1 MLQKSIDVGV
11 TSRCSRGQCC
21 MSRENAVYVSLLLR
35 VTCCKMAV
43 LYVTRETSHKRAR
56 FFVRIIS
63 NVALEHRYKKVFL
76 SVSLLMDVSV
86 KCLDDLMMSLLK
98 LTRNVYIFIIVLLSF
113 INVYNSM
120 IFC

>member
-1 MLQKSIDVGV
+1 
-11 TSRCSRGQCC
+11 

-63 NVALEHRYKKVFL
+63 NVALEHRYKKFFF
-76 SVSLLMDVSV
+76 
-86 KCLDDLMMSLLK
+86 
-98 LTRNVYIFIIVLLSF
+98 IGIIVNGCFGKVSG
-113 INVYNSM
+113 
-120 IFC
+120 